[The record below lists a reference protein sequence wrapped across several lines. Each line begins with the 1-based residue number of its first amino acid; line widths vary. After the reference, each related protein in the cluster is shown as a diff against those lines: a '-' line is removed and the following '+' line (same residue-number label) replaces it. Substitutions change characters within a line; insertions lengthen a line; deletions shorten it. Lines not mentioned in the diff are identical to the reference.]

1 MEVFGIGLPE
11 LLLIMVIALIVFGP
25 GKLPELGAALGR
37 AVGDFR
43 RASRELTDDLQGTI
57 SEARK
62 EIEQTKGEVQAATGA
77 ATQAEQPSTAS
88 QGTPQSTETPAT
100 PASGP
105 AAEAAPDDADKK
117 WLDLGMAQDNGADT
131 E

>member
-43 RASRELTDDLQGTI
+43 RASRELTGDLQGTI
-57 SEARK
+57 SEARTEIQQARG
-62 EIEQTKGEVQAATGA
+62 EIEAAA
-77 ATQAEQPSTAS
+77 AAASPPLPSRR
-88 QGTPQSTETPAT
+88 
-100 PASGP
+100 
-105 AAEAAPDDADKK
+105 
-117 WLDLGMAQDNGADT
+117 LMNFL
-131 E
+131 